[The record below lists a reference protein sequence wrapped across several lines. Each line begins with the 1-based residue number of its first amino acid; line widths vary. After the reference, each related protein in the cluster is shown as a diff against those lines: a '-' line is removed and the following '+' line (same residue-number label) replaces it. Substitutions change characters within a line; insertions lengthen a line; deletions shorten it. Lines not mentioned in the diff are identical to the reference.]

1 MGPHLQD
8 LPFWALKL
16 RYPLSVEAEG
26 SPVDPES
33 PPKWIIVRYE
43 YGARDDLPPV
53 KLTWYHGGKH
63 PNFPD
68 GFDPKGWTQGI
79 LFVGEKGQLAVD
91 YHKLQVLPQSKFAD
105 FALPKSFTPESNAH
119 HTEWIRAC
127 KTGEPTSCPFQYAG
141 PLAEAVQLGL
151 VAYRVGQ
158 RIEWDAA
165 NLKAKNCPEA
175 DRFIRPEY
183 RKGWEL

>member
-16 RYPLSVEAEG
+16 DHPLSVEAEG
-26 SPVDPES
+26 PPVDPES
-33 PPKWIIVRYE
+33 PPTSLIVRYE
-43 YGARDDLPPV
+43 YGARENLPPV

-63 PNFPD
+63 PPFPE
-68 GFDPKGWTQGI
+68 GFTSEGWTQGI
-79 LFVGEKGQLAVD
+79 IFVGEKGQIVVD
-91 YHKLQVLPQSKFAD
+91 YRKLMLLPQSKFAD
-105 FALPKSFTPESNAH
+105 YTLPQPFTPESDAH
-119 HTEWIRAC
+119 HAEWIRAC
-127 KTGEPTSCPFQYAG
+127 KTGEPTSCPFEYAG
-141 PLAEAVQLGL
+141 PLIEAVQLGI

-165 NLKAKNCPEA
+165 TLTARNCPEA
-175 DRFIRPEY
+175 DRFIRREY